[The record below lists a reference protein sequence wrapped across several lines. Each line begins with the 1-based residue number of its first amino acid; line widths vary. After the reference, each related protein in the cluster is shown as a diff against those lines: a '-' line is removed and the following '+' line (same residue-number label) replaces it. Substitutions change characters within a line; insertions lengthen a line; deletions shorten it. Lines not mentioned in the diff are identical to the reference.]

1 MASLYPAFAGNASPS
16 ASGESARQVPSPPGR
31 GDLAVQQGRCTW
43 VSGHGPN
50 KWNTEVTDFVLT
62 WRQQADN
69 SWRIVSHVAWPAR

>member
-1 MASLYPAFAGNASPS
+1 M
-16 ASGESARQVPSPPGR
+16 
-31 GDLAVQQGRCTW
+31 QQGRCTW